1 MQMHP
6 PSWPHTTYCSP
17 RESFCRVRDRVAPPF
32 SRIRRG
38 ISPAAEVSRNPE
50 AWGHL
55 CDSSADLCPKKAD
68 DDPPPPGRVAMQ
80 QCRDHKPSLQGSLS
94 WSSDIKASPGIENAF
109 LEMVWGFHYFKSY
122 FEINLDF
129 QKNCIRTILVLLHL
143 IPSVNLRPHLLFF
156 MFIICLLSIHAHAFL
171 I

>member
-1 MQMHP
+1 MR
-6 PSWPHTTYCSP
+6 P
-17 RESFCRVRDRVAPPF
+17 RHSLASGVGFLPRRRSLGTLKPGGTSVAPLQ
-32 SRIRRG
+32 ICARR
-38 ISPAAEVSRNPE
+38 
-50 AWGHL
+50 
-55 CDSSADLCPKKAD
+55 KQD
-68 DDPPPPGRVAMQ
+68 DNPPPPGRVAMQ
-80 QCRDHKPSLQGSLS
+80 RCRDHKPSLQGSLS